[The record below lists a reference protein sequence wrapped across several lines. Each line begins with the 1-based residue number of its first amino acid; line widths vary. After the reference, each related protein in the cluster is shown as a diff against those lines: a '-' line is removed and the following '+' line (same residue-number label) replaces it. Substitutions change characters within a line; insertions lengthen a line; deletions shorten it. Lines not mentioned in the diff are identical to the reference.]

1 MLDDN
6 ILRATLWLEA
16 AGISGDTGGIRAGRR
31 LAMSSTKQSV
41 TAAGTERALVAGERD
56 QARGRAPRLAAEER
70 RRVIVDEAAQLFAKK
85 GFEATTRDLANR
97 LGVRQALLYKYF
109 PAKEALIAAVF
120 ENVFDRR
127 WREQSS
133 TLFADRT
140 QPLEDRLVAFY
151 RRTAQA
157 TDGIRIRL
165 FVRAALDGWSVAK
178 RRGAAL
184 TGLIFEPLI
193 GELREQAGLPPF
205 NEKPMM
211 RGERE
216 LAMMLH
222 AAIVF
227 LGIREH
233 VYRMPMPADR
243 EAVVRLY
250 VRTFLAGATGTLRD
264 IHTGRAGAS
273 FAVPQLAP
281 SVTSAGR
288 PRRS

>member
-1 MLDDN
+1 
-6 ILRATLWLEA
+6 
-16 AGISGDTGGIRAGRR
+16 
-31 LAMSSTKQSV
+31 MSSTKQSV
-41 TAAGTERALVAGERD
+41 TAAGTERAPAASERD
-56 QARGRAPRLAAEER
+56 QARERAPRLAAEER
-70 RRVIVDEAAQLFAKK
+70 RRIIIDGAAQLFAEK
-85 GFEATTRDLANR
+85 GFEATTRDLADR

-109 PAKEALIAAVF
+109 PAKDTLITAVF
-120 ENVFDRR
+120 ENVFDRG

-133 TLFADRT
+133 RLLTDRT
-140 QPLEDRLVAFY
+140 QTLEDRLITFY
-151 RRTAQA
+151 RRTSQA

-165 FVRAALDGWSVAK
+165 FVRAALDGWSLAK

-184 TGLIFEPLI
+184 TSLIFEPLI

-205 NEKPMM
+205 SEKAMM

-227 LGIREH
+227 FGIREH

-250 VRTFLAGATGTLRD
+250 IRTFLAGAAETLRD

-273 FAVPQLAP
+273 LAVPQLAP
-281 SVTSAGR
+281 ALTSAGR

>member
-1 MLDDN
+1 M
-6 ILRATLWLEA
+6 A
-16 AGISGDTGGIRAGRR
+16 
-31 LAMSSTKQSV
+31 STKRS
-41 TAAGTERALVAGERD
+41 APRAGTENSGSTRESD
-56 QARGRAPRLAAEER
+56 KGRVKRLSGQER
-70 RRVIVDEAAQLFAKK
+70 RRTIVDAAAKLFSEK
-85 GFEATTRDLANR
+85 GFEATTRDLADR

-109 PAKEALIAAVF
+109 PAKDALIAAVF
-120 ENVFDRR
+120 ESVFDRS
-127 WREQSS
+127 WQEHSK
-133 TLFADRT
+133 TLLVDRT
-140 QPLEDRLVAFY
+140 QPLEDRLFDFY

-165 FVRAALDGWSVAK
+165 FVRAALDGWPIAK

-193 GELREQAGLPPF
+193 GDLREQAGLAPF
-205 NEKPMM
+205 ARKAMM

-227 LGIREH
+227 FSIREH

-250 VRTFLAGATGTLRD
+250 IRTFLAGAANSLED
-264 IHTGRAGAS
+264 IHAGRAGMS
-273 FAVPQLAP
+273 LAVPQLAP
-281 SVTSAGR
+281 PLTSGGR
-288 PRRS
+288 LPRS

>member
-1 MLDDN
+1 
-6 ILRATLWLEA
+6 
-16 AGISGDTGGIRAGRR
+16 
-31 LAMSSTKQSV
+31 MSSTKQSV
-41 TAAGTERALVAGERD
+41 TAAESEHAPEVSARD
-56 QARGRAPRLAAEER
+56 QPRGRAARLAAEKR
-70 RRVIVDEAAQLFAKK
+70 RRIIVDEAAKLFAEK
-85 GFEATTRDLANR
+85 GFEATTRDLADR

-120 ENVFDRR
+120 ESVFDRR
-127 WREQSS
+127 WREQSGS
-133 TLFADRT
+133 LLTDRT
-140 QPLEDRLVAFY
+140 QTLEDRLVAFY

-165 FVRAALDGWSVAK
+165 FVRAALDGWAVAK

-205 NEKPMM
+205 NEKAMM

-264 IHTGRAGAS
+264 IHAGRAGAG

-281 SVTSAGR
+281 PVTSAGR

>member
-1 MLDDN
+1 
-6 ILRATLWLEA
+6 
-16 AGISGDTGGIRAGRR
+16 
-31 LAMSSTKQSV
+31 MSSTKQS
-41 TAAGTERALVAGERD
+41 AAVETESALAAIEHD
-56 QARGRAPRLAAEER
+56 QGRRRAPRLSAEER
-70 RRVIVDEAAQLFAKK
+70 RRMIIDEAAQLFSEK
-85 GFEATTRDLANR
+85 GFEATTRDLAER

-120 ENVFDRR
+120 ESVFDRG
-127 WREQSS
+127 WRKQSS
-133 TLFADRT
+133 TLLSDRT
-140 QPLEDRLVAFY
+140 QTLEDRLITFY

-157 TDGIRIRL
+157 TDSVRIRL
-165 FVRAALDGWSVAK
+165 FVRAALDGWPVAK

-193 GELREQAGLPPF
+193 GELRKQAGLAPF
-205 NEKPMM
+205 REKAMM

-227 LGIREH
+227 FGIREH

-250 VRTFLAGATGTLRD
+250 IRTFLAGAAETLKD
-264 IHTGRAGAS
+264 IHAGRAGAS
-273 FAVPQLAP
+273 LAVPQLAP
-281 SVTSAGR
+281 PVTSAGR